1 MERGKIGIATV
12 YTGYNYGSSLQ
23 AYATKMILRNMGYEG
38 ELLKLDGSLIPG
50 RDVRPGKLLITALR
64 SLIHT
69 GSLKTLKN
77 YRQSMSKE
85 LPEESVK
92 KFGEFTRDALSPRL
106 ISGGALKK
114 AAHSQEYKAFVCG
127 SDQIWNSE
135 VFYVDPFYYLR
146 FAPVNKRI
154 AFAPSF
160 GRDFVPEY
168 NKKTIARYVSDIPC
182 KSVREISGAGLIR
195 ELTGSD
201 AQVLLD
207 PTLVMS
213 ADEWTHS
220 LGMAEK
226 GGGEKYLLAYFLD
239 KPSRKAEETVLAI
252 ARKFGLKIVGLPY
265 RFENCPWENAAGAGP
280 KEFVEYIRNASAV
293 CTDSFHGTAFSL
305 NFNVPFCTFNRNYGN
320 AGEQSARIRSILE
333 LTGMT
338 ARYEPE
344 SIDECMTLDFQ
355 HVNAVLTQERE
366 KAHAYLNAALHGE
379 ENGRG

>member
-1 MERGKIGIATV
+1 MECGKIGIATV

-77 YRQSMSKE
+77 YQQSMSKE

-92 KFGEFTRDALSPRL
+92 KFGEFTKDALSPRL

-168 NKKTIARYVSDIPC
+168 NKKTIARYVADIPC
-182 KSVREISGAGLIR
+182 KSVREISGAGLIQ
-195 ELTGSD
+195 ELTGAD

-207 PTLVMS
+207 PTLVMN
-213 ADEWTHS
+213 ADEWTLS
-220 LGMAEK
+220 LGLAEK

-239 KPSRKAEETVLAI
+239 KPSQEAEETVLAV

-265 RFENCPWENAAGAGP
+265 RFTDCPWENAAGAGP
-280 KEFVEYIRNASAV
+280 KEFVEYIRNAAVV

-305 NFNVPFCTFNRNYGN
+305 NFNVPFYTFDRNYGS
-320 AGEQSARIRSILE
+320 AGEQSARISSILE
-333 LTGMT
+333 LTGMM

-344 SIDECMTLDFQ
+344 SIDECMTLDLQ
-355 HVNAVLTQERE
+355 HVNAVLAQERE

-379 ENGRG
+379 ENERG

>member
-1 MERGKIGIATV
+1 MEHKKIGIATV

-23 AYATKMILRNMGYEG
+23 AYATKTILRNLGYEG
-38 ELLKLDGSLIPG
+38 ELLKLDGSLMPG
-50 RDVRPGKLLITALR
+50 RDVRLGKLLITALR

-69 GSLKTLKN
+69 GSLKSLKK

-85 LPEESVK
+85 LPEESIK
-92 KFGEFTRDALSPRL
+92 KFDEFTRDTLSPRL

-146 FAPVNKRI
+146 FAPINKRI

-168 NKKTIARYVSDIPC
+168 NKKTLARYVAGIPC
-182 KSVREISGAGLIR
+182 KSVRETSGVGLIR
-195 ELTGSD
+195 ELTGAD

-213 ADEWTHS
+213 ADEWTRS
-220 LGMAEK
+220 FGLDEK
-226 GGGEKYLLAYFLD
+226 VDGEKYLLAYFLD
-239 KPSRKAEETVLAI
+239 EPSEKVEKTVLEI
-252 ARKFGLKIVGLPY
+252 AQKFGLKIVGLPY
-265 RFENCPWENAAGAGP
+265 RLENSPWETAAGVGP
-280 KEFVEYIRNASAV
+280 KEFVGYIKKAAMV

-305 NFNVPFCTFNRNYGN
+305 NLNVPFYTFNRNYGG

-333 LTGMT
+333 LTGST

-344 SIDECMTLDFQ
+344 TIDECMCIDFE
-355 HVNAVLTQERE
+355 HVNAVLTRERE

-379 ENGRG
+379 ERERG